1 MKQIIRI
8 ALGLTISCLIAGA
21 IMGGVFTIT
30 AKAKKHNE
38 HMAVQETMLNLLG
51 YTAEHPAPSDLHLYH
66 LYRYVIDEA
75 GHKFLGYMIPVK
87 KGEQVGYG
95 LIVITLDGRFKAF
108 HQLKI
113 SAEAALED
121 TDRATVLKGAL
132 KPFTSFAYADETV
145 IALLGGKRL
154 AYLLPGEF
162 QGFKTFIKAM
172 LALNPSFKVLGV
184 DILESEEDPGLGG
197 EIVRPYF
204 KNQFRDKS
212 YKKLMELQV
221 VKKPLPEE
229 YRKVLEETS
238 DHLTIQDIE
247 KMQEKWANEDIYAI
261 TGATISS
268 RAVTD
273 GVKGMARRF
282 VHRIEVLDRVV
293 ASKDLPVAF

>member
-8 ALGLTISCLIAGA
+8 VLGLTISCLIAGS
-21 IMGGVFTIT
+21 IMGGVFTLT
-30 AKAKKHNE
+30 AKAKRHNE
-38 HMAVQETMLNLLG
+38 HTAVQETMLSLLG
-51 YTAEHPAPSDLHLYH
+51 YTASHPAPSDLHLYH
-66 LYRYVIDEA
+66 LFRYVIDQA
-75 GHKFLGYMIPVK
+75 GQKFLGYVVPVK
-87 KGEQVGYG
+87 KGEQVRYG
-95 LIVITLDGRFKAF
+95 LIVITLNGKFKAF
-108 HQLKI
+108 HQLNI
-113 SAEAALED
+113 SPEAVLEE
-121 TDRATVLKGAL
+121 TDRATALKGVL

-197 EIVRPYF
+197 EIIRPYF
-204 KNQFRDKS
+204 KNQFRGKS

-221 VKKPLPEE
+221 VKQPLPEE
-229 YRKVLEETS
+229 YREILEKTS

-247 KMQEKWANEDIYAI
+247 KMQEKWANQDIYAI

-273 GVKGMARRF
+273 GVKGMAGRF

-293 ASKDLPVAF
+293 ASRDLPVAF

>member
-1 MKQIIRI
+1 MKHIIRI
-8 ALGLTISCLIAGA
+8 ALGLTISCLIAGS
-21 IMGGVFTIT
+21 IMGGVFTLT

-38 HMAVQETMLNLLG
+38 HMAVQETMLSLLG
-51 YTAEHPAPSDLHLYH
+51 YTAKHPAPSDLHLYH

-75 GHKFLGYMIPVK
+75 GEKFLGYMIPVK
-87 KGEQVGYG
+87 KGEQVRYG
-95 LIVITLDGRFKAF
+95 LLVVSLDGKFKAF
-108 HQLKI
+108 HQLNI
-113 SAEAALED
+113 SPEAALEE
-121 TDRATVLKGAL
+121 TDRATALKGVL

-145 IALLGGKRL
+145 IARLDGKRL

-172 LALNPSFKVLGV
+172 LALDPSFKVLGV

-204 KNQFRDKS
+204 KNQFRGKS

-229 YRKVLEETS
+229 YREILEATE
-238 DHLTIQDIE
+238 DHATLQDIE
-247 KMQEKWANEDIYAI
+247 KMQGKWADQDIYAI

-268 RAVTD
+268 SAVTD
-273 GVKGMARRF
+273 GVKGMAKRF

-293 ASKDLPVAF
+293 ASRDLPVAF